1 MVIHKIRSFWDKKG
15 GVFQTILAASSAAFL
30 IQGFGLGLRY
40 LLQIFLARWLGAD
53 EYGAYSYIFS
63 WIQILGLLSGL
74 GFTISLL
81 RFIPEYITGQKW
93 GVLRGIVRRSRQ
105 MTLLTGSVLAGISY
119 VLLGVFGLFK
129 IQPMLALVGA
139 AVIPLYGLLQLQV
152 ELIRSLRQI
161 ALAYFVPMILQP
173 ILQISLLSILGYFLL
188 TFDSFAALL
197 ALAIGLI
204 PLVLLQNWLIN
215 RFVPHTAVLAAT
227 NYRTNEWLRVSLPL
241 LYIALVVLVQE
252 QAGVLVVGSFLSAEE
267 TGIYMAAMKTAVLVS
282 FVLIAV
288 NTIVAPMIG
297 TAFARQDKH
306 ELQQI
311 VRLANGLTFGFSILV
326 GFGLI
331 LIGKSVLGIFGYGFQ
346 SGYRLLIILALGQVI
361 NASAGPVGYLI
372 ILTGHQREAVKVY
385 SSTLLINVALM
396 LLLVPL
402 FGSMGAAIATSAAM
416 MVTNIWLSLL
426 ARKCIGI
433 NTFVFLLGN
442 QAKSIP

>member
-1 MVIHKIRSFWDKKG
+1 
-15 GVFQTILAASSAAFL
+15 
-30 IQGFGLGLRY
+30 
-40 LLQIFLARWLGAD
+40 
-53 EYGAYSYIFS
+53 
-63 WIQILGLLSGL
+63 
-74 GFTISLL
+74 
-81 RFIPEYITGQKW
+81 
-93 GVLRGIVRRSRQ
+93 
-105 MTLLTGSVLAGISY
+105 
-119 VLLGVFGLFK
+119 
-129 IQPMLALVGA
+129 
-139 AVIPLYGLLQLQV
+139 LLQLQV